1 MATLDEKLKNILAI
15 EDERDCADAFEAFCR
30 NHEEALPLPGENPLF
45 DRAMWNASMHTT
57 LSKNDESILARVTG
71 KLLAGM
77 NRLPATEKAVLA
89 LKDLVGASRDAAITT
104 WQDML
109 AGMAWRQMVPAGAMR
124 GVGSQL
130 VSLGTF
136 EKQVEDTKIQV
147 NLGWLVDKDQLRI
160 LLQAKDSDENAMP
173 DVEIRVTESERGVV
187 YSRKTNQDG
196 SVVAPAVKVGPG
208 EYQIQVLW
216 TDKVV
221 ETPFFRI

>member
-1 MATLDEKLKNILAI
+1 MATLDEKLRKILAI
-15 EDERDCADAFEAFCR
+15 NDERDCAEAFEAFCR
-30 NHEEALPLPGENPLF
+30 NNGEELPLPGENPLF
-45 DRAMWNASMHTT
+45 DRAMWNASMHMT
-57 LSKNDESILARVTG
+57 LSDKDESILKRVTG
-71 KLLAGM
+71 KLIGETKS
-77 NRLPATEKAVLA
+77 ATQQAVLA
-89 LKDLVGASRDAAITT
+89 LKDLVGASREAAIST

-109 AGMAWRQMVPAGAMR
+109 AGMQWSQMVPAGAMR

-136 EKQVEDTKIQV
+136 EKQVDDTKIQV

-173 DVEIRVTESERGVV
+173 DVEIRVTESERGIV
-187 YSRKTNQDG
+187 YSKKTNQDG
-196 SVVAPAVKVGPG
+196 SVVAPAVNVGPG